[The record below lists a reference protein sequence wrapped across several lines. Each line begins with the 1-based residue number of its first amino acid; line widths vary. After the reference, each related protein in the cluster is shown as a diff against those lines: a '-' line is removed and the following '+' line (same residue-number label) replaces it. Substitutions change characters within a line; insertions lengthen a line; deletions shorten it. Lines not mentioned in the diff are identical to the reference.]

1 MPGARI
7 TFNWTGPFSGIIDIE
22 IGAMRQRE
30 PA

>member
-1 MPGARI
+1 MPRGPLI
-7 TFNWTGPFSGIIDIE
+7 FNWTGPVSASIDIE

>member
-1 MPGARI
+1 MPHGWI
-7 TFNWTGPFSGIIDIE
+7 IFNWTGPASASIDSE